1 MVGINS
7 HFREDGKEEEV
18 GINSHFQYVIDTD
31 DLIESMENRAI
42 KKIFANDGEA
52 YFRNLEKKTAL
63 WLESSV
69 DNTII
74 STGGG
79 FYRQENLKNIG
90 TVIYLKSSF
99 DGILKRIKK
108 APNAKNKLKKRPL
121 LQNKKEAMKLYDTR
135 VKEYERVAD
144 IIVDVENRD
153 LETYSKRDFR
163 TDKMKIIYTKDKEFK
178 TEFENI
184 LKRAKSDI
192 KGVSKIVEN
201 IIDEIV
207 EDGNEALKRHIEKFD
222 KWIVK
227 SDDELLIS
235 QDSMKK
241 AYETLDE
248 SLKKSLHIAYERIK
262 AYHEKQ
268 LPKSWIDFEEN
279 GTILG
284 QKVTAVDR
292 AGLYIP
298 GGKAAYPSSL
308 LMNAIPA
315 KVAGVKEIVVC
326 TPTPNNEVNELLL
339 AACHLCGVSKVYK
352 VGGASAIAAMAYGTK
367 QFLK

>member
-1 MVGINS
+1 MKKNNIILIGFMGVGKGTVARAMV
-7 HFREDGKEEEV
+7 KEVQEV

-42 KKIFANDGEA
+42 KKIFAVDGEA

-153 LETYSKRDFR
+153 LK
-163 TDKMKIIYTKDKEFK
+163 
-178 TEFENI
+178 
-184 LKRAKSDI
+184 L
-192 KGVSKIVEN
+192 
-201 IIDEIV
+201 
-207 EDGNEALKRHIEKFD
+207 
-222 KWIVK
+222 IVK
-227 SDDELLIS
+227 E
-235 QDSMKK
+235 
-241 AYETLDE
+241 
-248 SLKKSLHIAYERIK
+248 
-262 AYHEKQ
+262 
-268 LPKSWIDFEEN
+268 
-279 GTILG
+279 ILG
-284 QKVTAVDR
+284 QIKW
-292 AGLYIP
+292 
-298 GGKAAYPSSL
+298 K
-308 LMNAIPA
+308 
-315 KVAGVKEIVVC
+315 
-326 TPTPNNEVNELLL
+326 
-339 AACHLCGVSKVYK
+339 
-352 VGGASAIAAMAYGTK
+352 
-367 QFLK
+367 

>member
-1 MVGINS
+1 MKKNNIILIGFMGVGKGTVARAMVKEVQEVGLAS
-7 HFREDGKEEEV
+7 HFREDGKEEVCGNGTLVPYKNKAGTEVPVPNDGKEEV

-42 KKIFANDGEA
+42 KKIFAVDGEA

-144 IIVDVENRD
+144 IIVDLENRD
-153 LETYSKRDFR
+153 LEF
-163 TDKMKIIYTKDKEFK
+163 
-178 TEFENI
+178 
-184 LKRAKSDI
+184 
-192 KGVSKIVEN
+192 
-201 IIDEIV
+201 
-207 EDGNEALKRHIEKFD
+207 
-222 KWIVK
+222 IVK
-227 SDDELLIS
+227 E
-235 QDSMKK
+235 
-241 AYETLDE
+241 
-248 SLKKSLHIAYERIK
+248 
-262 AYHEKQ
+262 
-268 LPKSWIDFEEN
+268 
-279 GTILG
+279 ILG
-284 QKVTAVDR
+284 QIK
-292 AGLYIP
+292 
-298 GGKAAYPSSL
+298 
-308 LMNAIPA
+308 
-315 KVAGVKEIVVC
+315 
-326 TPTPNNEVNELLL
+326 
-339 AACHLCGVSKVYK
+339 
-352 VGGASAIAAMAYGTK
+352 
-367 QFLK
+367 

>member
-1 MVGINS
+1 MKEYIQD
-7 HFREDGKEEEV
+7 FDKGKNRKRNQASCSLGYKRRWIVHKLKKTVNEAERAELIKSYKENKEAGMV

-42 KKIFANDGEA
+42 KKIFAVDGEA

-69 DNTII
+69 ENTII

-153 LETYSKRDFR
+153 LK
-163 TDKMKIIYTKDKEFK
+163 
-178 TEFENI
+178 
-184 LKRAKSDI
+184 L
-192 KGVSKIVEN
+192 
-201 IIDEIV
+201 
-207 EDGNEALKRHIEKFD
+207 
-222 KWIVK
+222 IVK
-227 SDDELLIS
+227 E
-235 QDSMKK
+235 
-241 AYETLDE
+241 
-248 SLKKSLHIAYERIK
+248 
-262 AYHEKQ
+262 
-268 LPKSWIDFEEN
+268 
-279 GTILG
+279 ILG
-284 QKVTAVDR
+284 QIK
-292 AGLYIP
+292 
-298 GGKAAYPSSL
+298 
-308 LMNAIPA
+308 
-315 KVAGVKEIVVC
+315 
-326 TPTPNNEVNELLL
+326 
-339 AACHLCGVSKVYK
+339 
-352 VGGASAIAAMAYGTK
+352 
-367 QFLK
+367 